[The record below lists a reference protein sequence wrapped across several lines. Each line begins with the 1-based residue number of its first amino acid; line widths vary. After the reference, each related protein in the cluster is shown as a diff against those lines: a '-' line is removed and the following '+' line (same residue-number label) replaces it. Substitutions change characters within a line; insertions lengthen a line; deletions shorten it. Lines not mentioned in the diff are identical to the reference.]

1 MASNN
6 TINTDINITIIKR
19 SERGA
24 YLITDGV
31 KQAWTRPAS
40 RREDGTW
47 TPSAYKALQISQ
59 DPYITPE
66 EQARINEER
75 KQAYLKERQEEHYR
89 QQKPVYLIINP
100 NCVIDDNKTGKCY
113 KVTTGN
119 KVQSPFKR
127 RRCLI
132 AEHIYVPKSQ
142 VNLIVRGE
150 VRVFEIPTWLYES
163 NSYYY
168 SRIGTLDKD

>member
-1 MASNN
+1 MTS
-6 TINTDINITIIKR
+6 TSINTDITITIIKR
-19 SERGA
+19 SEKGA

-40 RREDGTW
+40 HRPDGTW

-66 EQARINEER
+66 EQARIDEER
-75 KQAYLKERQEEHYR
+75 KQAYFKARQEEHER
-89 QQKPVYLIINP
+89 QQRPVYLLINP
-100 NCVIDDNKTGKCY
+100 NCVITDNESGKCY
-113 KVTTGN
+113 KVATGN
-119 KVQSPFKR
+119 KVQSPYKK
-127 RRCLI
+127 RRCLVS
-132 AEHIYVPKSQ
+132 EYIYVPKSQ
-142 VNLIVRGE
+142 VKLITAVD

-163 NSYYY
+163 NSYSY